1 MPIFNYSVQFW
12 QRIAEEERARN
23 AAYKQ
28 GWDYYEGRQPLPLV
42 IKPGQRDDNIILNLY
57 EYIVDKGVAF
67 LFGKEVGFDLEDGA
81 DTPAEQFLT
90 DVWDANKKMLLLQG
104 LAMNGAVC
112 GHCYLEIVPLGEN
125 KFRLIN
131 QDPAY
136 VRPHWD
142 PHDIEKRLWYKI
154 QYQSIGEDGKPL
166 ETKRLI
172 EYDAAQ
178 DNWLITVSERRG
190 NAPAWTQLSETRW
203 PYPFPPIVDWQNL
216 PAPNQFFGKRDI
228 STVAPQNSINFVA
241 SNLQRIIRFHG
252 HPKTWAK
259 GFSAEQGVQIGPDE
273 MIIIPSADGEVH
285 NLEMASELTPTREW
299 FDKLTD
305 WFLRISHVANLDPNE
320 VSTGGLSGFTLKI
333 LNWDALD
340 QNDRKRLL
348 YGGAIDEINR
358 RLLVLGGFP
367 EQRTTLRWQ
376 SPLPE
381 NKSEL
386 ADELSKEQAL
396 GVVSKETMA
405 GDLGRDYTQEEERLQ
420 REAVASTS
428 IGSELLRAFTAGN
441 PGGGAQ

>member
-1 MPIFNYSVQFW
+1 MPIFNYSQVFW
-12 QRIAEEERARN
+12 QRIEDEERARQME
-23 AAYKQ
+23 YKQ

-57 EYIVDKGVAF
+57 KYIVNKGVAF
-67 LFGKEVGFDLEDGA
+67 LFGKEVGFDLEEGK
-81 DTPAEQFLT
+81 DTEAEQFLSQ
-90 DVWDANKKMLLLQG
+90 VWADNKKMALLQDV
-104 LAMNGAVC
+104 ATNGAVC
-112 GHCYLEIVPLGEN
+112 GHCYIEIVPLAEN

-136 VRPHWD
+136 VRPQWD

-154 QYQSIGEDGKPL
+154 QYTSIGEDGKPL

-172 EYDAAQ
+172 EYDAAS
-178 DNWLITVSERRG
+178 NTWLITITEKRNS
-190 NAPAWTQLSETRW
+190 APAWQPVSETVW
-203 PYPFPPIVDWQNL
+203 PYPFPPIVDWKNL

-228 STVAPQNSINFVA
+228 DNVAPQNGVNFVA
-241 SNLQRIIRFHG
+241 SNLQRIIRYHG

-259 GFSAEQGVQIGPDE
+259 GFTAEQGVMIGPDD

-285 NLEMASELTPTREW
+285 NLEMQSELTPTLTW

-340 QNDRKRLL
+340 QTNVKRLL
-348 YGGAIDEINR
+348 YGDALGEINR
-358 RLLVLGGFP
+358 RLLVLGGYP
-367 EQRTTLRWQ
+367 EQRTTLHWQ

-381 NKSEL
+381 NKKEVAEEL
-386 ADELSKEQAL
+386 EKERNL

-405 GDLGRDYTQEEERLQ
+405 GDLDRDWAQEQERLQ
-420 REAVASTS
+420 AEATASTS
-428 IGSELLRAFTAGN
+428 IGAELLRAFS
-441 PGGGAQ
+441 GGQAQ